1 MTKRKRIFMLVSLF
15 PVLFLSFFVPSLAAS
30 DEVFS
35 ETNESGAVSDIIKEF
50 SSLIPEESGV
60 VLNEDELIA
69 GVGIDGMFGAL
80 LGSVM
85 NEKSRIISF
94 FLSVMGFA
102 LFAVLCDS
110 VSFSGSGME
119 KHASVGVFVIMSVTV
134 YPTVYSVFSE
144 VRTSLEGVSSF
155 FGAALPILTAISAAS
170 GSVKTAGVQ
179 AMNMNITL
187 GIVGTLATRLLLPLS
202 FSMLALAL
210 VSSFGE
216 GGVGRVAKGIKS
228 TFTFGLGI
236 VTAVS
241 SAAIAL
247 QTVIASAS
255 DSAALRA
262 ARYAAGGLIPVVG
275 SSVSSA
281 LSTLAGGLAYAKST
295 VGAAAIAVILLIS
308 LSPLITLLVYRMIF
322 SIATVFMEYVDNACG
337 ARCFS
342 AYRTAFDST
351 VAVYVMSTLIC
362 IIQLIVFIKG
372 GASVG

>member
-35 ETNESGAVSDIIKEF
+35 ETDESGAISDIIKEF

-85 NEKSRIISF
+85 YEKSRIISF

-187 GIVGTLATRLLLPLS
+187 GIIGSVASRLLLPLS
-202 FSMLALAL
+202 FALLALAL
-210 VSSFGE
+210 TSSISDGISV
-216 GGVGRVAKGIKS
+216 GVGKGIKS
-228 TFTFGLGI
+228 LFTFGLGI
-236 VTAVS
+236 VTAAS

-247 QTVIASAS
+247 QSVVAGAA

-275 SSVSSA
+275 SSVSGA

-295 VGAAAIAVILLIS
+295 VGAASIGVISVLSITPLILLLIYRMVFS
-308 LSPLITLLVYRMIF
+308 LGITL
-322 SIATVFMEYVDNACG
+322 MEYMDNGRCV
-337 ARCFS
+337 RCFS
-342 AYRTAFDST
+342 AYRTAMDAVIS
-351 VAVYVMSTLIC
+351 VYVMSTLVC
-362 IIQLIVFIKG
+362 IIQVILFIKG
-372 GASVG
+372 GVI